1 MGVSTMTRV
10 ADSKLRASSA
20 IRSPVVGHSLPD
32 SVTCTYKSCVSAF
45 SIKKQQLLIAL
56 TWSRSLLGRGLD
68 VSVTDCTTCCSPK
81 SCPGISQRL
90 RHRKGSTGF
99 RACDLNIEILW
110 DLSDARF
117 NNGPK
122 PVRGFYVVVLAS
134 SEVAL
139 VLGDKDGEPEVKR
152 LKSEVRDGAKFSLIS
167 RIKRAFFR
175 ERDGDGDGDESNE
188 RRRKCPVFALFLD
201 AKRVFRPFRVRRL
214 MWNFRGN
221 QAIFVDGV
229 LMDFLWDIHDW
240 FFGPEYEY
248 GFGVFML
255 RTRSGLDSR
264 LRLGEEKLMSF
275 DPEKGGSPPDEGIEF
290 SLLICSD
297 MKTIWSE
304 AFRL

>member
-10 ADSKLRASSA
+10 ADSKLRGTEVYSTEAQF
-20 IRSPVVGHSLPD
+20 RD
-32 SVTCTYKSCVSAF
+32 
-45 SIKKQQLLIAL
+45 
-56 TWSRSLLGRGLD
+56 LGPAHDIVIWCR
-68 VSVTDCTTCCSPK
+68 
-81 SCPGISQRL
+81 R
-90 RHRKGSTGF
+90 
-99 RACDLNIEILW
+99 
-110 DLSDARF
+110 
-117 NNGPK
+117 
-122 PVRGFYVVVLAS
+122 
-134 SEVAL
+134 
-139 VLGDKDGEPEVKR
+139 
-152 LKSEVRDGAKFSLIS
+152 
-167 RIKRAFFR
+167 R
-175 ERDGDGDGDESNE
+175 ERDGDGDESNE